1 MNFIIDKFAILSPVD
16 KKAFN
21 IEYSK
26 KTNLIVGGKDSG
38 KSTLARAMMYTL
50 GCDVKNF
57 ELKDQRPNNIYILS
71 FIIDNDE
78 YVLLRKR
85 LKSGRGKNYFK
96 VYKNK
101 QFDGVFY
108 NTKDFAGYLNKIMNI
123 SVVTVDNEYKETTL
137 YPNHIFLPFFTD
149 QDNSWQNY
157 LSSTFSNL
165 GFIKQYKKVIL
176 EYFIGTR
183 TSEYYELKLQQLK
196 LDNQIE
202 KKKALIESKE
212 LIFEENSRNI
222 KIIESIDINDFKRQ
236 YSSVLEVYR
245 NIINTEHELKKKI
258 NEKIYL
264 RNSYLESKELLTSN
278 INGFMDVEIEKECP
292 NCHQRIEREFKED
305 YQLYSTR
312 ENLINEREK
321 IEMYLKESE
330 RELSKEMELLK
341 NLKEEDV
348 RLKNKLNSD
357 GTIIDL
363 AERADSY
370 ALSRINKTLEQDI
383 SSLKSDLA
391 KLQENK
397 KTVDNKLRKMKDKD
411 LSLRY
416 KELMKQYFDKLSI
429 PFNYMSFY
437 DTNFESVKIS
447 LSGTTKVQAFITQY
461 LTVYKLIQEN
471 KSVIKIPMIID
482 SYIKDHFNERDTE
495 ITTRFIFEML
505 NETSHQSF
513 VFITD
518 SKQTISSI
526 ELNKVNLIKLSGV
539 SNLLSN
545 EYEPIYS
552 KYSQYIQGE
561 LD

>member
-1 MNFIIDKFAILSPVD
+1 MNFIIDKFAILSPLD
-16 KKAFN
+16 KKAFDV
-21 IEYSK
+21 EYSR
-26 KTNLIVGGKDSG
+26 KTNLIVGAKDSG

-57 ELKDQRPNNIYILS
+57 ELKEKLPNNIYILS
-71 FIIDNDE
+71 FRIESDK

-85 LKSGRGKNYFK
+85 LKSGKGKNYFK
-96 VYKNK
+96 IYKNN
-101 QFDGVFY
+101 QFEGVFY

-123 SVVTVDNEYKETTL
+123 SVVTLDNQYKETLL

-165 GFIKQYKKVIL
+165 GFIKQYKKLVL

-183 TSEYYELKLQQLK
+183 SNEYYELRLQQSK
-196 LDNQIE
+196 LHNQIE
-202 KKKALIESKE
+202 KKIALIESKE

-222 KIIESIDINDFKRQ
+222 KIVENIDINDFKEQ
-236 YSSVLEVYR
+236 YSLMLGIYEK
-245 NIINTEHELKKKI
+245 IINAEHELKKKI
-258 NEKIYL
+258 NKKMYL
-264 RNSYLESKELLTSN
+264 RNSYLEAREQLSSN
-278 INGFMDVEIEKECP
+278 IDDFMSMEIDKECP
-292 NCHQRIEREFKED
+292 NCHQEIEKDFKED
-305 YQLYSTR
+305 YHLYSTR
-312 ENLINEREK
+312 ENLINEREL
-321 IEMYLKESE
+321 IEMHLKESE
-330 RELSKEMELLK
+330 EELDTEMELLK
-341 NLKEEDV
+341 NLKQENV
-348 RLKNKLNSD
+348 HLKNTLNSD
-357 GTIIDL
+357 GKIVDL

-370 ALSRINKTLEQDI
+370 ALSRINTTLEQDI
-383 SSLKSDLA
+383 RGLKSDLTE
-391 KLQENK
+391 LQEDK

-411 LSLRY
+411 LSTKY
-416 KELMKQYFDKLSI
+416 KELMRLYFDVLSI
-429 PFNYMSFY
+429 PFNYKSFY

-495 ITTRFIFEML
+495 LTTKFIFGML
-505 NETSHQSF
+505 DQISHQSF

-518 SKQTISSI
+518 SKQTIDSI
-526 ELNKVNLIKLSGV
+526 ELDKVNIIKLSGV
-539 SNLLSN
+539 SNLLNN
-545 EYEPIYS
+545 EYEEIYS
-552 KYSQYIQGE
+552 RYSQYIQGE